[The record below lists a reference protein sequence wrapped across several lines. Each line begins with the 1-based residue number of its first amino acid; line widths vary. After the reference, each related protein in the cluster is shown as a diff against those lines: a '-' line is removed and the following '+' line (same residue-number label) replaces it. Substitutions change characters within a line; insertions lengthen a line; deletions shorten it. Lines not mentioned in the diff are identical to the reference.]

1 MKGFI
6 KFAKDDVEA
15 EKWIATDKVYTVA
28 GWENSERMN
37 FRRNAFKNK
46 SAPLRCGFVIF
57 HCNVECRNY
66 LPTSIMSKYISLVLS
81 FSSVWVSSLNPLR
94 L

>member
-1 MKGFI
+1 MELHENYSAVMKGFI

-37 FRRNAFKNK
+37 FRRKQWLSRNLVGIADII
-46 SAPLRCGFVIF
+46 LDTGFA
-57 HCNVECRNY
+57 
-66 LPTSIMSKYISLVLS
+66 
-81 FSSVWVSSLNPLR
+81 
-94 L
+94 